1 MVLPHIAF
9 NLFETQQIN
18 FRLLSVNEASLNA
31 IPTVAKMRALHNN
44 YEKDTA
50 VNEYVTAMER
60 NEENDFID
68 SLLSSSIMRLAM
80 QFLQQKGLPARVS
93 CRVQKLIRVIPR
105 ESYPRPEK
113 PQRSVENNMVQH
125 VFSWSR

>member
-1 MVLPHIAF
+1 MF
-9 NLFETQQIN
+9 DLFEIHEID

-44 YEKDTA
+44 YEKDTS

-80 QFLQQKGLPARVS
+80 QFLQQKGWSAS
-93 CRVQKLIRVIPR
+93 VICCAFSTN
-105 ESYPRPEK
+105 SYI
-113 PQRSVENNMVQH
+113 
-125 VFSWSR
+125 F